1 MRVLMHICCGPCL
14 IYPLKVLRGEGITVD
29 GYFYNPNIHP
39 YTEFKKR
46 MECMEEYAFKEGLRV
61 VSEAGY
67 DIEEFFRNVVWKE
80 QERCASCYE
89 MRIRKTAQMA
99 KDVGYDAFT
108 TTLLYSKYQKHA
120 LIVQV
125 ANVIAAEI
133 GIPFLYR
140 DFREGW
146 KEGQDTSREIGMYR
160 QKYCGC
166 VYSEKERYA
175 GKATK
180 IENVETEVAEKD

>member
-14 IYPLKVLRGEGITVD
+14 IYPLKVLRGEGLTVD

-39 YTEFKKR
+39 YAEFKKR
-46 MECMEEYAFKEGLRV
+46 MECMEGYAASAGLRV

-80 QERCASCYE
+80 TERCASCYE
-89 MRIRKTAQMA
+89 MRLRKTAQMA

-120 LIVQV
+120 LIVQI
-125 ANVIAAEI
+125 ANVVSADV

-146 KEGQDTSREIGMYR
+146 KEGQEQSIELGLYR

-166 VYSEKERYA
+166 VYSEKERYV
-175 GKATK
+175 KK
-180 IENVETEVAEKD
+180 QPVTEKVLADNEE

>member
-14 IYPLKVLRGEGITVD
+14 IYPLKVLRGEGLTVD

-46 MECMEEYAFKEGLRV
+46 MECMEEYAAKEGLRV

-67 DIEEFFRNVVWKE
+67 DIEEYFRNVVWKE
-80 QERCASCYE
+80 GEDRCASCYE

-120 LIVQV
+120 LIVQI
-125 ANVIAAEI
+125 ANVVSADI

-146 KEGQDTSREIGMYR
+146 KEGQEKSIELGLYR

-166 VYSEKERYA
+166 VYSEKERYV
-175 GKATK
+175 KK
-180 IENVETEVAEKD
+180 QPVAESALADNEE